1 MSKIVKVG
9 NILIGG
15 GNPVSIQSMT
25 NTDTRNIKETV
36 IQLKSLEEAGVDI
49 VRLAV
54 LDMEAAQAIRE
65 IKKQTKLPLI
75 ADIHFDYRLALE
87 SMKSGIDA
95 LRKRLKRL

>member
-1 MSKIVKVG
+1 MSKIVKIG

-25 NTDTRNIKETV
+25 NTDTRNVKETV
-36 IQLKSLEEAGVDI
+36 NQLKSLEEAGVDI

-54 LDMEAAQAIRE
+54 LDMEAAQAIKE

-87 SMKSGIDA
+87 SMKSGIVI
-95 LRKRLKRL
+95 LVI